1 MRIVQLLA
9 DMQYGDAI
17 TDNAL
22 ALKAAIESSGAES
35 DIYAEN
41 IHPSLFEKVKNIAD
55 YKPADCVIHHFAI
68 GSAVNEFVKKLDC
81 RKILVYHNITPSHF
95 FEGYNLKSEL
105 SCLEA
110 RVQLAKCREVYD
122 AALAVSEYNR
132 AELESFGFKNTGVLP
147 ILYDYS
153 RAAVFPRKS
162 KITNILFLGRIAPNK
177 CQQDV
182 IRAFYYYKK
191 YFNKDANLYI
201 AGAYGGM
208 EKYLSELIHLAESL
222 SVKDVYFTGRLSYE
236 QMYRLYSNTDLFLCM
251 SEHEGFCVPLVECMH
266 YGIPILAYSAAAIP
280 ETLADSGVLFSRK
293 DYFAVAAMMN
303 EILTNTEL
311 KNKIVSSQKKRLKDF
326 SEEKIRTGLFEILKS
341 CGIMKDD

>member
-41 IHPSLFEKVKNIAD
+41 IHPSLFAKVKNIAD

-311 KNKIVSSQKKRLKDF
+311 KNKIVSSQKNRLKDF